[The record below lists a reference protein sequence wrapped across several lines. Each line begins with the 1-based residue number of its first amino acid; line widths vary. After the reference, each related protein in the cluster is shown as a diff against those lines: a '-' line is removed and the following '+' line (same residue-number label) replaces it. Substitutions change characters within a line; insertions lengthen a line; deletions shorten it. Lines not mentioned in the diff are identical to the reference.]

1 MGDISYT
8 DINGIMELIM
18 SGNSMPWIV
27 LIILISLWLFKE
39 IRSSHLKNMDIEIER
54 REQVLKVYGN
64 LEFNILRYLET
75 EEKEILN
82 SLYEAI
88 SNSYS
93 FLSKNIFKKCEEYYN
108 DRSKDKLE
116 ELLVLLREEISS
128 IHHEHSEKVDVG
140 KKYAIDYYMQYLD
153 SFFIPGVMTVVAIV
167 QILFSIFYLGIKT
180 IHPQIEWYQK
190 LWTILRFISA
200 NILIL
205 WAYALVN
212 IISNKKLKIEL
223 KNWIYIIFTIVLFS
237 LTFYIDYF
245 SKIYFAFLIYFVFFK
260 FKKMIKRRD

>member
-1 MGDISYT
+1 
-8 DINGIMELIM
+8 MELII
-18 SGNSMPWIV
+18 SGNSIPWIILVV
-27 LIILISLWLFKE
+27 LTSLWLFKE
-39 IRSSHLKNMDIEIER
+39 IRIFHLKNMDIEIER
-54 REQVLKVYGN
+54 RGQVLKVYGN

-82 SLYEAI
+82 SLHEAI

-93 FLSKNIFKKCEEYYN
+93 FLSRNIFKKCEEYYN
-108 DRSKDKLE
+108 NRSKDKLE

-128 IHHEHSEKVDVG
+128 IHHEQSEKIDAG

-167 QILFSIFYLGIKT
+167 QTLFGIYLGLEM

-200 NILIL
+200 NVLIL
-205 WAYALVN
+205 LAYSLLNV
-212 IISNKKLKIEL
+212 ISNKNLEIEL
-223 KNWIYIIFTIVLFS
+223 KNWFYIIFAIVSFF
-237 LTFYIDYF
+237 LTLYMDYL
-245 SKIYFAFLIYFVFFK
+245 SIIYFAFLIYFVFFK
-260 FKKMIKRRD
+260 FKKMIKHRC